1 MWKKSRDLQEGMC
14 HGSVSSWTKGEDV
27 IIPAVQKNF
36 LNEKFK
42 ADTSSEWLVIFMA
55 YRTL

>member
-1 MWKKSRDLQEGMC
+1 MWKKWRDLQEGMC
-14 HGSVSSWTKGEDV
+14 HGSVSSSTKGGGV

-42 ADTSSEWLVIFMA
+42 ADISSEWLVIF
-55 YRTL
+55 

>member
-36 LNEKFK
+36 LNE
-42 ADTSSEWLVIFMA
+42 I
-55 YRTL
+55 